1 MFKQII
7 ENAIAQIEAARQR
20 QSAESK
26 QRVTQE
32 KIIPFN
38 TEIDASLRAAI
49 AEVQQETA
57 NKIASIQQ
65 EFEATKKSMQEAAE
79 MKKQAFA
86 KTTIDE
92 ALSLINYEADTTIAH
107 LQSKLPKEG

>member
-7 ENAIAQIEAARQR
+7 ENAIAQIEAERQR
-20 QSAESK
+20 KSAECK
-26 QRVTQE
+26 QKVTQE

-38 TEIDASLRAAI
+38 TDIDASLRAAI

-57 NKIASIQQ
+57 NKISSIQQ
-65 EFEATKKSMQEAAE
+65 EFEATKKSMQESAE
-79 MKKQAFA
+79 IKKQAFA
-86 KTTIDE
+86 KATIDE